1 MAALIEIR
9 DLSIS
14 ANGKQILKNINL
26 DINEG
31 DSIGIIGKSG
41 AGKSTLLHL
50 LRGFEEF
57 EDIKGEVIFNVSSC
71 PECGRVNPPSTA
83 GSTCSKCGTKTE
95 LKRANYLNSNGMHR
109 KIMDRTAI
117 MMQRTFGLYS
127 DETVLENI
135 MRSFEYS
142 DIPKE
147 KRPYAAA
154 ELIEKVKLS
163 HRMTYTG
170 KELSGGEKQRVV
182 LARQLAKY
190 PMLLLADEP
199 TGTLDPRTA
208 KLVHESILKAKQEHK
223 MTLMVTSHL
232 PGVLQDLT
240 NKAILLDK
248 GEIIEIGEPNKI
260 IEKFCAMTGA
270 LCEEKVEVGE
280 PIIIIKDMKKKYYSY
295 YKGMIPAVNGVS
307 FEVNEGEIFGIIGIS
322 GAGKTTLSKIIAGI
336 MEGDSGKVDVR
347 IGDIWVDMT
356 EKGTDFRGRAKPH
369 IGYLHQEYSLYPHR
383 NVLSNLTDS
392 IGLKLEPE
400 LARTKAIN
408 ALKAVSFDENT
419 AREILEKTSYE
430 LSVGE
435 RQRVTMAQVLIRE
448 PRIIIFDEPTGTMD
462 PITKNEV
469 ANSILTA
476 RKETGTTFVIV
487 SHDMEFVRNVC
498 DRAAHMKLGK
508 ITAMGNAGS
517 VLEEIKTPYLNTG
530 TNYEE
535 KADREKTP
543 EDRNNDLGK
552 YLKRAQQCAEQ
563 GVLYDVDFYVSKA
576 KETAAKL
583 NKNISSELERLKPA
597 YEKGISEMLK
607 EAERYASEGQI
618 YGMHVN
624 IENAIN
630 YAAKAGID
638 ISGELPKFMPAYE
651 KGLQEALQDAE
662 RHEAKGFLGMSYQ
675 YIHRAGSYAEKL
687 GKNIDEI
694 LSSLPWYERWTHTD
708 IHMKLR

>member
-1 MAALIEIR
+1 MVALIEIR
-9 DLSIS
+9 DLNINV
-14 ANGKQILKNINL
+14 NGKPILKNINL

-57 EDIKGEVIFNVSSC
+57 EDVNGEVIFNISYC
-71 PECGRVNPPSTA
+71 PKCGKVDPPSSA
-83 GSTCSKCGTKTE
+83 GNECLKCCIKTE
-95 LKRANYLNSNGMHR
+95 HQRVNYLNSKGMHK

-117 MMQRTFGLYS
+117 MMQRTFGLYG
-127 DETVLENI
+127 DESVLENI

-147 KRPYAAA
+147 KRPYIAA

-208 KLVHESILKAKQEHK
+208 KLVHESILNAKQEHK
-223 MTLMVTSHL
+223 MTLLVTSHL

-248 GEIIEIGEPNKI
+248 GEIIEIGKPDEI
-260 IEKFCAMTGA
+260 IEKFCALTGVV
-270 LCEEKVEVGE
+270 CEGEVEVGE
-280 PIIIIKDMKKKYYSY
+280 PIIILKDVKKKYYSY

-336 MEGDSGKVDVR
+336 MERDSGKVDVR
-347 IGDIWVDMT
+347 IGDMWIDMT

-383 NVLSNLTDS
+383 NVLSNLTES

-400 LARTKAIN
+400 LARTKAIA
-408 ALKAVSFDENT
+408 ALKAVGFDKSVAN
-419 AREILEKTSYE
+419 EILEKTSYE

-487 SHDMEFVRNVC
+487 SHDIEFVRNVC
-498 DRAAHMKLGK
+498 DRTAHMKLGK
-508 ITAMGNAGS
+508 ITAMGDVGP
-517 VLEEIKTPYLNTG
+517 VLEEIKS
-530 TNYEE
+530 EE
-535 KADREKTP
+535 KPDREKTP
-543 EDRNNDLGK
+543 EDRNNDLER
-552 YLKRAQQCAEQ
+552 YLKRAQQCAEY
-563 GVLYDVDFYVSKA
+563 GYLCDIDFYALKA
-576 KETAAKL
+576 KETAVKL
-583 NKNISSELERLKPA
+583 NKDISGELEKLKPV
-597 YEKGISEMLK
+597 YEKGISEMLN

-618 YGMHVN
+618 YGMDVY

-630 YAAKAGID
+630 YAVKAGID
-638 ISGELPKFMPAYE
+638 ISGELLKFMPAYK
-651 KGLQEALQDAE
+651 KGLEEALLEAE
-662 RHEAKGFLGMSYQ
+662 KHEAKGFLGMSYQ
-675 YIHRAGSYAEKL
+675 YIHRAGNYAAKL
-687 GKNIDEI
+687 GKNIDEV
-694 LSSLPWYERWTHTD
+694 LSSLPWYERWTLTD

>member
-57 EDIKGEVIFNVSSC
+57 EDITGEVIFNISSC
-71 PECGRVNPPSTA
+71 PKCGKVNPPSNA
-83 GSTCSKCGTKTE
+83 GKACSKCDIITE
-95 LKRANYLNSNGMHR
+95 LKRVNYFNSKDMHR
-109 KIMDRTAI
+109 KIMERTAI
-117 MMQRTFGLYS
+117 MMQRTFGLYG

-135 MRSFEYS
+135 IRSFEYS

-147 KRPYAAA
+147 KRPYVAA

-208 KLVHESILKAKQEHK
+208 KLVHDSILKAKQEHN
-223 MTLMVTSHL
+223 MTMLVTSHL
-232 PGVLQDLT
+232 PGVLHDLT

-248 GEIIEIGEPNKI
+248 GEIIEIGKPDEI
-260 IEKFCAMTGA
+260 IEKFSAMTGVVNEDKA
-270 LCEEKVEVGE
+270 VVGE
-280 PIIIIKDMKKKYYSY
+280 PIIILKDVKKKYYSY
-295 YKGMIPAVNGVS
+295 SKGMIPAVNGVS
-307 FEVNEGEIFGIIGIS
+307 FEVNEGEIFGILGIS

-336 MEGDSGKVDVR
+336 MERDSGKVDVR
-347 IGDIWVDMT
+347 IGDTWVDMG

-369 IGYLHQEYSLYPHR
+369 IGYLHQEYSLYPHK

-400 LARTKAIN
+400 LAKTKTIA
-408 ALKAVSFDENT
+408 ALKAVGFDENT
-419 AREILEKTSYE
+419 AREILEKTTYE

-498 DRAAHMKLGK
+498 DRTAHMKLGK
-508 ITAMGNAGS
+508 ITAMGDAGS
-517 VLEEIKTPYLNTG
+517 VLEEIKI
-530 TNYEE
+530 EE

-543 EDRNNDLGK
+543 QDRNNDLERF
-552 YLKRAQQCAEQ
+552 LKRAQQCVDMN
-563 GVLYDVDFYVSKA
+563 VLSDVDFYVSKA
-576 KETAAKL
+576 KETALKL
-583 NKNISSELERLKPA
+583 NKDISGELERLKPA

-618 YGMHVN
+618 YGMHVY

-638 ISGELPKFMPAYE
+638 ISDELPKFMPAYE
-651 KGLQEALQDAE
+651 TGLKEALQEAQK
-662 RHEAKGFLGMSYQ
+662 HEAEGFLGMSYQ
-675 YIHRAGSYAEKL
+675 YIHRAGNYAAKL
-687 GKNIDEI
+687 GKNIEDI
-694 LSSLPWYERWTHTD
+694 LKSLPWYEKWTLTD

>member
-1 MAALIEIR
+1 MLKTKGGVKTAALIEIR
-9 DLSIS
+9 NLNIN

-26 DINEG
+26 EINEG

-57 EDIKGEVIFNVSSC
+57 EDISGEVVFNISY
-71 PECGRVNPPSTA
+71 
-83 GSTCSKCGTKTE
+83 CSKCGKVGLPSNAGKACPKCSIKTG
-95 LKRANYLNSNGMHR
+95 LQRVNYLNSKGMHR
-109 KIMDRTAI
+109 KIMERTAI
-117 MMQRTFGLYS
+117 MMQRTFGLYG
-127 DETVLENI
+127 DDTVLENI

-147 KRPYAAA
+147 KRPYIAA

-223 MTLMVTSHL
+223 MTLLVTSHL
-232 PGVLQDLT
+232 PSVLQDLT
-240 NKAILLDK
+240 NKAILLDRGK
-248 GEIIEIGEPNKI
+248 IIEIGEPSKI
-260 IEKFCAMTGA
+260 IEKFCAMTGVV
-270 LCEEKVEVGE
+270 CEGKVEVGE
-280 PIIIIKDMKKKYYSY
+280 PIIVLKDVKKKYYSY

-336 MEGDSGKVDVR
+336 MERDGGKVDVR
-347 IGDIWVDMT
+347 IGDVWVDMT

-400 LARTKAIN
+400 FARTKAIN
-408 ALKAVSFDENT
+408 ALKAVGFDEIV
-419 AREILEKTSYE
+419 ADEILTKTSYE

-487 SHDMEFVRNVC
+487 SHDMDFVSKVC
-498 DRAAHMKLGK
+498 DRAAHMKIGK
-508 ITAMGNAGS
+508 ITAEGDVGS
-517 VLEEIKTPYLNTG
+517 VLEEIKI
-530 TNYEE
+530 EE
-535 KADREKTP
+535 KADREKTS
-543 EDRNNDLGK
+543 EDRNKDLER
-552 YLKRAQQCAEQ
+552 YLKRANECVEH
-563 GVLYDVDFYVSKA
+563 GVLCDVDFYASKV

-583 NKNISSELERLKPA
+583 DKDISNELEKLKPA
-597 YEKGISEMLK
+597 YEKEISEMLN
-607 EAERYASEGQI
+607 EAERYASEGEI
-618 YGMHVN
+618 YGMHVY
-624 IENAIN
+624 IENAMN

-638 ISGELPKFMPAYE
+638 ISGELEKFMPAYE
-651 KGLQEALQDAE
+651 KGLEEALKEAE
-662 RHEAKGFLGMSYQ
+662 KHEAKGFLGMSYQ
-675 YIHRAGSYAEKL
+675 YIHRAGNYAEKL
-687 GKNIDEI
+687 GKNINEI

>member
-1 MAALIEIR
+1 MTALIEIR

-31 DSIGIIGKSG
+31 DSIGIIGRSG

-71 PECGRVNPPSTA
+71 PGCGRVNPPGSA
-83 GSTCSKCGTKTE
+83 GSICPKCNIKTE
-95 LKRANYLNSNGMHR
+95 LQRINYLSLNGMHR

-117 MMQRTFGLYS
+117 MMQRTFGLYG

-135 MRSFEYS
+135 IRSFEYS

-147 KRPYAAA
+147 KRPYIAA

-163 HRMTYTG
+163 HRMMYTG

-208 KLVHESILKAKQEHK
+208 KLVHENILQAKKEHN
-223 MTLMVTSHL
+223 MTMLVTSHL
-232 PGVLQDLT
+232 PGVLHDLT
-240 NKAILLDK
+240 NRAILLDK
-248 GEIIEIGEPNKI
+248 GEIIETGKPDEI

-270 LCEEKVEVGE
+270 VCEGNVEVGE
-280 PIIIIKDMKKKYYSY
+280 PIIILRDVKKKYYSY
-295 YKGMIPAVNGVS
+295 SKGLIPAVNGVS

-322 GAGKTTLSKIIAGI
+322 GAGKTSLSKIIAGI
-336 MEGDSGKVDVR
+336 MEKDSGKVDVR
-347 IGDIWVDMT
+347 IGDMWVDMT

-400 LARTKAIN
+400 FARTKVIA
-408 ALKAVSFDENT
+408 ALKAVGFDENA

-435 RQRVTMAQVLIRE
+435 RQRVTMAQVLIKE

-462 PITKNEV
+462 LITKNEV

-487 SHDMEFVRNVC
+487 SHDMDFVSKVS
-498 DRAAHMKLGK
+498 DRAMHMKLGK
-508 ITAMGNAGS
+508 ITAMGDAGS
-517 VLEEIKTPYLNTG
+517 VLEEIKN
-530 TNYEE
+530 EE
-535 KADREKTP
+535 KPDREKTP
-543 EDRNNDLGK
+543 EDRNNDLAR
-552 YLKRAQQCAEQ
+552 YLERAQQCAKD
-563 GVLYDVDFYVSKA
+563 GNLYDVDFYISKA

-583 NKNISSELERLKPA
+583 NKDISGELERRKSA

-607 EAERYASEGQI
+607 EADRYASEGQI
-618 YGMHVN
+618 YGMHVY

-630 YAAKAGID
+630 YADKAGID
-638 ISGELPKFMPAYE
+638 ISSELLKFMPVYE
-651 KGLQEALQDAE
+651 KGLEEAL
-662 RHEAKGFLGMSYQ
+662 HEAEKHEARGFLGMSYQ
-675 YIHRAGSYAEKL
+675 YIHRAGNYSAML
-687 GKNIDEI
+687 GKNIEEI
-694 LSSLPWYERWTHTD
+694 LRSLPWYERWTLTD

>member
-57 EDIKGEVIFNVSSC
+57 EDITGEVIFNISSC
-71 PECGRVNPPSTA
+71 PKCGRVNPPGNA
-83 GSTCSKCGTKTE
+83 GKACLKCDIKTE
-95 LKRANYLNSNGMHR
+95 LKRVNYLNSKDMHR

-117 MMQRTFGLYS
+117 MMQRTFGLYG

-135 MRSFEYS
+135 IRSFEYS

-147 KRPYAAA
+147 KRPYVAA

-208 KLVHESILKAKQEHK
+208 KLVHDSILKAKQEHNIT
-223 MTLMVTSHL
+223 MLVTSHL
-232 PGVLQDLT
+232 PGVLHDLT

-248 GEIIEIGEPNKI
+248 GELIEIGKPDEI
-260 IEKFCAMTGA
+260 IEKFLAMTGVVNEDKA
-270 LCEEKVEVGE
+270 VIGE
-280 PIIIIKDMKKKYYSY
+280 PIIIIKDLKKKYYSY
-295 YKGMIPAVNGVS
+295 SKGMIPAVNGVS
-307 FEVNEGEIFGIIGIS
+307 FEVNEGEIFGILGIS

-336 MEGDSGKVDVR
+336 MERDSGKVDVR
-347 IGDIWVDMT
+347 IGETWVDMA

-392 IGLKLEPE
+392 IGLKLELE
-400 LARTKAIN
+400 LAKTKTIA
-408 ALKAVSFDENT
+408 ALKAVGFDENT
-419 AREILEKTSYE
+419 AHEILEKTSYE

-498 DRAAHMKLGK
+498 DRTAHMKLGK
-508 ITAMGNAGS
+508 ITAMGDAGS
-517 VLEEIKTPYLNTG
+517 VLEEIKI
-530 TNYEE
+530 EE

-543 EDRNNDLGK
+543 EDRNNDLERF
-552 YLKRAQQCAEQ
+552 LKRAQQCVEMN
-563 GVLYDVDFYVSKA
+563 VLSDVDFYVSKA
-576 KETAAKL
+576 KETAVKL
-583 NKNISSELERLKPA
+583 NKDISGELERLKPA
-597 YEKGISEMLK
+597 YGKGISEMLK

-618 YGMHVN
+618 YGMHVY

-630 YAAKAGID
+630 YAAKACID
-638 ISGELPKFMPAYE
+638 ISGELSKFVPAYE
-651 KGLQEALQDAE
+651 EGLKEALQEAQK
-662 RHEAKGFLGMSYQ
+662 HEAEGFLGMSYQ
-675 YIHRAGSYAEKL
+675 YIHRAGNYAAML
-687 GKNIDEI
+687 GKNIEDI
-694 LSSLPWYERWTHTD
+694 LKSLPWYEKWTLTD

>member
-57 EDIKGEVIFNVSSC
+57 EDISGEVIFNISSC
-71 PECGRVNPPSTA
+71 PKCGKVNPPSNA
-83 GSTCSKCGTKTE
+83 GKACSKCDIKTE
-95 LKRANYLNSNGMHR
+95 LKRVNYFNLNGTHR

-117 MMQRTFGLYS
+117 MMQRTFGLYG

-135 MRSFEYS
+135 IRSFEYS

-147 KRPYAAA
+147 KRPYIAA

-208 KLVHESILKAKQEHK
+208 KLVHDNILKAKQEHN
-223 MTLMVTSHL
+223 MTMLVTSHL
-232 PGVLQDLT
+232 PGVLHDLT
-240 NKAILLDK
+240 NKVILLDR
-248 GEIIEIGEPNKI
+248 GEIIEIGKPDEI
-260 IEKFCAMTGA
+260 IEKFSAMTGVVN
-270 LCEEKVEVGE
+270 EDKVIVGE
-280 PIIIIKDMKKKYYSY
+280 PIIILKDVKKKYYSY
-295 YKGMIPAVNGVS
+295 SKGMIPAVNGVS
-307 FEVNEGEIFGIIGIS
+307 FEVNEGEIFGMLGTS

-336 MEGDSGKVDVR
+336 MERDSGKVDVR
-347 IGDIWVDMT
+347 IGNIWVDMA

-383 NVLSNLTDS
+383 NVLSNLTES
-392 IGLKLEPE
+392 IGLKFEPE
-400 LARTKAIN
+400 LARTKTIA
-408 ALKAVSFDENT
+408 ALKAVGFDENT
-419 AREILEKTSYE
+419 ACEILEKTSYE

-469 ANSILTA
+469 ANSILIA

-487 SHDMEFVRNVC
+487 SHDMELVRNVC
-498 DRAAHMKLGK
+498 DRTAHMKLGK
-508 ITAMGNAGS
+508 ITAMGDAGS
-517 VLEEIKTPYLNTG
+517 VLEEIKI
-530 TNYEE
+530 EE

-543 EDRNNDLGK
+543 QDGNNDLEK
-552 YLKRAQQCAEQ
+552 YLKRARQCADQ
-563 GVLYDVDFYVSKA
+563 NVLSDVDFYVSKA
-576 KETAAKL
+576 KDTAVKL
-583 NKNISSELERLKPA
+583 NKDISGELERLKPE

-618 YGMHVN
+618 YGMHVY

-651 KGLQEALQDAE
+651 EGLKEALQEAE
-662 RHEAKGFLGMSYQ
+662 KHEAEGFLGMSYQ
-675 YIHRAGSYAEKL
+675 YIHRAGNYAAKL
-687 GKNIDEI
+687 GKNIEEI
-694 LSSLPWYERWTHTD
+694 LKSLPWYEKWMLTD

>member
-1 MAALIEIR
+1 MVALIEIR
-9 DLSIS
+9 DLNINV
-14 ANGKQILKNINL
+14 NGKQILKNINL

-57 EDIKGEVIFNVSSC
+57 EDITGEVIFNISTCPKCGKVNTPSS
-71 PECGRVNPPSTA
+71 A
-83 GSTCSKCGTKTE
+83 GSECPKCGIKTE
-95 LKRANYLNSNGMHR
+95 LQRVNYLNSKSMHR
-109 KIMDRTAI
+109 KIMERTAI
-117 MMQRTFGLYS
+117 MMQRTFGLYG
-127 DETVLENI
+127 DESVLENI

-147 KRPYAAA
+147 KRPYIAA

-223 MTLMVTSHL
+223 MTMLVTSHL
-232 PGVLQDLT
+232 PGVLHDLT
-240 NKAILLDK
+240 NRAILLDK
-248 GEIIEIGEPNKI
+248 GEIIEVGKPGEI
-260 IEKFCAMTGA
+260 IEKFCTMTGVV
-270 LCEEKVEVGE
+270 CEGKVEVGE
-280 PIIIIKDMKKKYYSY
+280 PIIILKDVKKKYYSY
-295 YKGMIPAVNGVS
+295 YKGMIPAVNGVG
-307 FEVNEGEIFGIIGIS
+307 FVVNEGEIFGIIGIS

-336 MEGDSGKVDVR
+336 MEKDSGKVNVR
-347 IGDIWVDMT
+347 IGDMWVDMT

-400 LARTKAIN
+400 LARTKAIA
-408 ALKAVSFDENT
+408 ALKAVGFDENT

-487 SHDMEFVRNVC
+487 SHDLEFVRNVC
-498 DRAAHMKLGK
+498 DRTAHMKLGK

-517 VLEEIKTPYLNTG
+517 VLEEIKI
-530 TNYEE
+530 EE
-535 KADREKTP
+535 KSDREKTP
-543 EDRNNDLGK
+543 EDRNSDLER

-563 GVLYDVDFYVSKA
+563 GGLCDVDFYASKA
-576 KETAAKL
+576 RETAAKL
-583 NKNISSELERLKPA
+583 NKDIGSELGRLKPA
-597 YEKGISEMLK
+597 YGKGISEMLK

-618 YGMHVN
+618 YGMHVY

-651 KGLQEALQDAE
+651 KGLQEALQEAE
-662 RHEAKGFLGMSYQ
+662 KHEAKGFLGMSYQ
-675 YIHRAGSYAEKL
+675 YIHRAGNYAEKL

-694 LSSLPWYERWTHTD
+694 LSSLPWYERWTLTD

>member
-57 EDIKGEVIFNVSSC
+57 EDISGEVIFNVSSC
-71 PECGRVNPPSTA
+71 PKCGKVNPPGNA
-83 GSTCSKCGTKTE
+83 GKACSKCDIKTE
-95 LKRANYLNSNGMHR
+95 LKRVNYLNSKGMHR

-117 MMQRTFGLYS
+117 MMQRTFGLYG

-135 MRSFEYS
+135 IRSFEYS

-147 KRPYAAA
+147 KRPYIAA

-208 KLVHESILKAKQEHK
+208 KLVHESILKAKQEHN
-223 MTLMVTSHL
+223 MTLLVTSHL
-232 PGVLQDLT
+232 PGVLHDLT

-248 GEIIEIGEPNKI
+248 GEIIEIGKPDEI
-260 IEKFCAMTGA
+260 IEKFSAMTGVVNEGKA
-270 LCEEKVEVGE
+270 VVGE
-280 PIIIIKDMKKKYYSY
+280 PIIILKDVKKKYYSY
-295 YKGMIPAVNGVS
+295 YKGMIPAVNEVS
-307 FEVNEGEIFGIIGIS
+307 FEVNEGEIFGILGIS

-336 MEGDSGKVDVR
+336 MEKDSGKVDVR

-400 LARTKAIN
+400 LARRKAIN
-408 ALKAVSFDENT
+408 ALKAVSFDESVAN
-419 AREILEKTSYE
+419 EILEKTSYE

-498 DRAAHMKLGK
+498 DRTAHMKLGK
-508 ITAMGNAGS
+508 ITAMGDAGS
-517 VLEEIKTPYLNTG
+517 VLEEIKI
-530 TNYEE
+530 EE

-543 EDRNNDLGK
+543 QDRNNDMERF
-552 YLKRAQQCAEQ
+552 LKRAQQCADLN
-563 GVLYDVDFYVSKA
+563 VLSDVDFYISKA
-576 KETAAKL
+576 KETAVKL
-583 NKNISSELERLKPA
+583 NKDISGELERLKPA
-597 YEKGISEMLK
+597 YGKGISEMLK

-618 YGMHVN
+618 YGMHVY

-630 YAAKAGID
+630 YAAKASID

-651 KGLQEALQDAE
+651 EGLKEALQEAE
-662 RHEAKGFLGMSYQ
+662 KHEAEGFLGMSYQ
-675 YIHRAGSYAEKL
+675 YIHRAGNYAAKL
-687 GKNIDEI
+687 GKNIEDI
-694 LSSLPWYERWTHTD
+694 LTSLPWYEKWTLTD

>member
-9 DLSIS
+9 NLSIT
-14 ANGKQILKNINL
+14 ADGKQILKNINL

-57 EDIKGEVIFNVSSC
+57 EDIKGEVVFNVSSC
-71 PECGRVNPPSTA
+71 PGCGRVTPPSNA
-83 GSTCSKCGTKTE
+83 GNNCPKCGIKTE
-95 LKRANYLNSNGMHR
+95 LLRADYLNSNGMHR

-135 MRSFEYS
+135 LHSFEYS

-147 KRPYAAA
+147 KRPYIAA

-163 HRMTYTG
+163 HRMMYTG

-208 KLVHESILKAKQEHK
+208 KLVHESILKAKQEHN
-223 MTLMVTSHL
+223 MTMLVTSHL
-232 PGVLQDLT
+232 PNVLHDLT
-240 NKAILLDK
+240 NKAILLDR
-248 GEIIEIGEPNKI
+248 GEIVEIGKPDEI
-260 IEKFCAMTGA
+260 IEKFCAMTGVV
-270 LCEEKVEVGE
+270 CQGKIEGGK
-280 PIIIIKDMKKKYYSY
+280 PIIILKDVKKKYYSY
-295 YKGMIPAVNGVS
+295 YKGTIPAVNGVN
-307 FEVNEGEIFGIIGIS
+307 FEVNEGEIFGVIGIS

-336 MEGDSGKVDVR
+336 MERDRGKVDVR
-347 IGDIWVDMT
+347 IGDTWVDMT
-356 EKGTDFRGRAKPH
+356 EKGTEFRGRAKPH

-383 NVLSNLTDS
+383 NMLYNLTES

-400 LARTKAIN
+400 LARTKSIN
-408 ALKAVSFDENT
+408 ALKAVGFDENT
-419 AREILEKTSYE
+419 AHEILEKTQYE

-508 ITAMGNAGS
+508 ITAIGDTGS
-517 VLEEIKTPYLNTG
+517 VLEEIA
-530 TNYEE
+530 YEE
-535 KADREKTP
+535 KPDREKTA
-543 EDRNNDLGK
+543 EDRDNDLRK
-552 YLKRAQQCAEQ
+552 YLKRAHESAENGDLCAAE
-563 GVLYDVDFYVSKA
+563 FYTSKA

-583 NKNISSELERLKPA
+583 NKDISSELENLKPA

-607 EAERYASEGQI
+607 EVERYASEDQT
-618 YGMHVN
+618 YEMDVY
-624 IENAIN
+624 IEDALK
-630 YAAKAGID
+630 YAASAGID
-638 ISGELPKFMPAYE
+638 ISGELPKFMSAYE
-651 KGLQEALQDAE
+651 KGLAEALQEAE
-662 RHEAKGFLGMSYQ
+662 KHEAKGFLGMSYQ
-675 YIHRAGSYAEKL
+675 YIHRAGNYAAKL
-687 GKNIDEI
+687 GKNIEEI
-694 LSSLPWYERWTHTD
+694 LSSLPWYERWTLTD

>member
-1 MAALIEIR
+1 MVALIEIR
-9 DLSIS
+9 NLSIS
-14 ANGKQILKNINL
+14 VNGKHILRNINL

-57 EDIKGEVIFNVSSC
+57 EDVEGEVIFNISSC
-71 PECGRVNPPSTA
+71 PKCGKINPPSKA
-83 GSTCSKCGTKTE
+83 GEACSKCGIKTE
-95 LKRANYLNSNGMHR
+95 LQRVNYLNSKGIHR

-117 MMQRTFGLYS
+117 MMQRTFGLYG

-135 MRSFEYS
+135 MHSFEYS

-147 KRPYAAA
+147 KRPYIAA
-154 ELIEKVKLS
+154 ELIENVKLS

-223 MTLMVTSHL
+223 MTLLVTSHL
-232 PGVLQDLT
+232 PGVLHDLT
-240 NKAILLDK
+240 NRAILLDK
-248 GEIIEIGEPNKI
+248 GEIIEIGKPDEI
-260 IEKFCAMTGA
+260 IEKFCAMTGTICA
-270 LCEEKVEVGE
+270 GKVEAGK
-280 PIIIIKDMKKKYYSY
+280 PIIILKDVKKKYYSY

-307 FEVNEGEIFGIIGIS
+307 FGVNEGEIFGIIGIS
-322 GAGKTTLSKIIAGI
+322 GAGKTSLSKIIAGI
-336 MEGDSGKVDVR
+336 MERDSGKVDVR

-392 IGLKLEPE
+392 IGLKFEPE
-400 LARTKAIN
+400 LARTKPIT
-408 ALKAVSFDENT
+408 ALKAVGFDENT
-419 AREILEKTSYE
+419 ALEILEKTSYE

-487 SHDMEFVRNVC
+487 SHDLEFVSKVC
-498 DRAAHMKLGK
+498 DRALHMKLGK
-508 ITAMGNAGS
+508 ITAMGDAGS
-517 VLEEIKTPYLNTG
+517 VLEEIKI
-530 TNYEE
+530 EE

-543 EDRNNDLGK
+543 EDRNNDLVR
-552 YLKRAQQCAEQ
+552 YLERAQQCTEHEN
-563 GVLYDVDFYVSKA
+563 LCEIDFYASKA
-576 KETAAKL
+576 KETGAKL
-583 NKNISSELERLKPA
+583 NKDISGELERLKPV
-597 YEKGISEMLK
+597 YETGITEMLK

-618 YGMHVN
+618 YGMDVY

-651 KGLQEALQDAE
+651 KGLEEALQEAE

-675 YIHRAGSYAEKL
+675 YIHRAGNYAAKL

-694 LSSLPWYERWTHTD
+694 LKSLPWYERWTLTD

>member
-9 DLSIS
+9 NLSIT
-14 ANGKQILKNINL
+14 ADGKQILKNINL

-71 PECGRVNPPSTA
+71 PGCGRVNSPSNA
-83 GSTCSKCGTKTE
+83 GSNCPKCGIKTE
-95 LKRANYLNSNGMHR
+95 LLRTNYLNSNGMHR

-135 MRSFEYS
+135 LHSFEYS

-147 KRPYAAA
+147 KRPYIAA

-163 HRMTYTG
+163 HRMMYTG

-199 TGTLDPRTA
+199 TGTLDPKTA
-208 KLVHESILKAKQEHK
+208 KLVHESILKAKQEHN
-223 MTLMVTSHL
+223 MTMLVTSHL
-232 PGVLQDLT
+232 PNVLHDLT
-240 NKAILLDK
+240 NKAILLDR
-248 GEIIEIGEPNKI
+248 GEIIEIGKPDEI
-260 IEKFCAMTGA
+260 IEKFCATTGVI
-270 LCEEKVEVGE
+270 CERKVEVGK
-280 PIIIIKDMKKKYYSY
+280 PIIILKDVKKKYYSY
-295 YKGMIPAVNGVS
+295 SKGTIPAVNGVN
-307 FEVNEGEIFGIIGIS
+307 FEVNEGEIFGVIGIS

-336 MEGDSGKVDVR
+336 MERDNGKVDVR
-347 IGDIWVDMT
+347 IGDTWVDMT
-356 EKGTDFRGRAKPH
+356 EKGTEFRGRAKPY

-383 NVLSNLTDS
+383 NILYNLTES
-392 IGLKLEPE
+392 IGLKLEPK
-400 LARTKAIN
+400 LARTKAIA
-408 ALKAVSFDENT
+408 ALKAVGFDENT
-419 AREILEKTSYE
+419 AHEILEKTQYE

-462 PITKNEV
+462 PITKDEV
-469 ANSILTA
+469 ASSILTA

-498 DRAAHMKLGK
+498 DRAAHMKLGR
-508 ITAMGNAGS
+508 ITAIGDTAS
-517 VLEEIKTPYLNTG
+517 VLEEIT
-530 TNYEE
+530 YEE
-535 KADREKTP
+535 KPDREKTA
-543 EDRNNDLGK
+543 EDRDNDLRK
-552 YLKRAQQCAEQ
+552 YLKRVHESAEKGDLCASE
-563 GVLYDVDFYVSKA
+563 FYTSKA

-583 NKNISSELERLKPA
+583 NKDISSEIETLNLA

-607 EAERYASEGQI
+607 EAERYASEDQT
-618 YGMHVN
+618 YDMDVY
-624 IENAIN
+624 IEDAMK
-630 YAAKAGID
+630 YAANAGID
-638 ISGELPKFMPAYE
+638 ISGELTKFMPAYE
-651 KGLQEALQDAE
+651 KGLAEALKDAE

-675 YIHRAGSYAEKL
+675 HIHRAGNYAAKL
-687 GKNIDEI
+687 GKNIEEI
-694 LSSLPWYERWTHTD
+694 LSSLPWYERWTLTD

>member
-57 EDIKGEVIFNVSSC
+57 EDISGEVIFNISLC
-71 PECGRVNPPSTA
+71 PKCGKVNPPGNA
-83 GSTCSKCGTKTE
+83 GKACSKCGIKTE
-95 LKRANYLNSNGMHR
+95 LKRVNYFNSKDMHR

-117 MMQRTFGLYS
+117 MMQRTFGLYG

-135 MRSFEYS
+135 IHSFECS
-142 DIPKE
+142 DIPNE
-147 KRPYAAA
+147 KRPYVAA
-154 ELIEKVKLS
+154 ELIEKMKLS

-208 KLVHESILKAKQEHK
+208 KLVHDSILKAKQEHN
-223 MTLMVTSHL
+223 MTMLVTSHL
-232 PGVLQDLT
+232 PGVLHDLT
-240 NKAILLDK
+240 NKAILLEN
-248 GEIIEIGEPNKI
+248 GEIIEIGKPDDI
-260 IEKFCAMTGA
+260 IEKFSAMT
-270 LCEEKVEVGE
+270 EVVNEGKAVIGE
-280 PIIIIKDMKKKYYSY
+280 PIIILKDLKKKYYSY
-295 YKGMIPAVNGVS
+295 SKGMIPAVNGVN
-307 FEVNEGEIFGIIGIS
+307 FEVNEGEIFGILGIS

-336 MEGDSGKVDVR
+336 MERDSGKVDVR

-400 LARTKAIN
+400 LARTKTIA
-408 ALKAVSFDENT
+408 ALKAVGFDENT
-419 AREILEKTSYE
+419 AHEILEKTSYE

-498 DRAAHMKLGK
+498 DRTAHMKLGK
-508 ITAMGNAGS
+508 ITAMGDAGS
-517 VLEEIKTPYLNTG
+517 VLEEIKI
-530 TNYEE
+530 EE

-543 EDRNNDLGK
+543 QDRNNDLERF
-552 YLKRAQQCAEQ
+552 LKRAQQCTDLN
-563 GVLYDVDFYVSKA
+563 VLNDVDFYVSKA
-576 KETAAKL
+576 KETAVKL
-583 NKNISSELERLKPA
+583 NKDISGELERLKPA

-607 EAERYASEGQI
+607 EAEKYASEGQI
-618 YGMHVN
+618 YGMHVY

-638 ISGELPKFMPAYE
+638 ISGELAKFMPSYE
-651 KGLQEALQDAE
+651 EGLKEALQEAE
-662 RHEAKGFLGMSYQ
+662 KHEAEGFLGMSYQ
-675 YIHRAGSYAEKL
+675 YIHRAGNYAGKL
-687 GKNIDEI
+687 GRDIEEI
-694 LSSLPWYERWTHTD
+694 LKSLPWYEKWTLTD

>member
-1 MAALIEIR
+1 MTALIEIR

-26 DINEG
+26 DINES

-71 PECGRVNPPSTA
+71 PGCGRVDPPGNA
-83 GSTCSKCGTKTE
+83 GSICTKCGIKTE
-95 LKRANYLNSNGMHR
+95 LQRINYLSLNGMHR

-117 MMQRTFGLYS
+117 MMQRTFGLYG

-135 MRSFEYS
+135 IHSFES
-142 DIPKE
+142 SNVPKE
-147 KRPYAAA
+147 KRPYIAA

-199 TGTLDPRTA
+199 TGTLDPKTA
-208 KLVHESILKAKQEHK
+208 KLVHENILQAKKENN
-223 MTLMVTSHL
+223 MTMLVTSHL
-232 PGVLQDLT
+232 PGVLHDLT
-240 NKAILLDK
+240 NRAILLDK
-248 GEIIEIGEPNKI
+248 GEIIEIGTPDEI

-270 LCEEKVEVGE
+270 VREKKAEVGE
-280 PIIIIKDMKKKYYSY
+280 PIIILRDVKKKYYSY
-295 YKGMIPAVNGVS
+295 SKGMIPAVNGVS

-322 GAGKTTLSKIIAGI
+322 GAGKTSLSKIIAGI
-336 MEGDSGKVDVR
+336 MEKDSGKVDVR
-347 IGDIWVDMT
+347 IGDMWVDMT

-383 NVLSNLTDS
+383 NVLSNLTES
-392 IGLKLEPE
+392 IGLKFEPE
-400 LARTKAIN
+400 LARTKAIA
-408 ALKAVSFDENT
+408 ALKAVGFDENM
-419 AREILEKTSYE
+419 ACEILEKTSYE

-487 SHDMEFVRNVC
+487 SHDMEFVSMVS
-498 DRAAHMKLGK
+498 DRAMHMKLGK
-508 ITAMGNAGS
+508 ITAMGEVGS
-517 VLEEIKTPYLNTG
+517 VLEEIKSDDKPG
-530 TNYEE
+530 W
-535 KADREKTP
+535 EKTP
-543 EDRNNDLGK
+543 EDRNNDLEK
-552 YLKRAQQCAEQ
+552 YLKRAQQCA
-563 GVLYDVDFYVSKA
+563 GNLNDIDFYVSKA
-576 KETAAKL
+576 KEAAAKL
-583 NKNISSELERLKPA
+583 NRDISSEIEMQKSA
-597 YEKGISEMLK
+597 YVKGISEMLNK
-607 EAERYASEGQI
+607 AEIYASDGQI
-618 YGMHVN
+618 YGMHVY

-630 YAAKAGID
+630 YAATTGID
-638 ISGELPKFMPAYE
+638 ISGELSKFMPAYE
-651 KGLQEALQDAE
+651 KGLEGALQEAE
-662 RHEAKGFLGMSYQ
+662 KHESKGFLGMSYQ
-675 YIHRAGSYAEKL
+675 YIHRAGNYAAML

-694 LSSLPWYERWTHTD
+694 LRSLPWYEKWTLTD

>member
-57 EDIKGEVIFNVSSC
+57 EDITGEVIFNISSC
-71 PECGRVNPPSTA
+71 PKCGRVNPPSNA
-83 GSTCSKCGTKTE
+83 GKACSKCDTKTE
-95 LKRANYLNSNGMHR
+95 LKRVDYFNSKDMHR

-117 MMQRTFGLYS
+117 MMQRTFGLYG

-135 MRSFEYS
+135 IRSFEYS

-147 KRPYAAA
+147 KRPYVAA

-190 PMLLLADEP
+190 PMLLFADEP

-208 KLVHESILKAKQEHK
+208 KLVHDSILKAKQEHN
-223 MTLMVTSHL
+223 MTMLVTSHL
-232 PGVLQDLT
+232 PGVLHDLT

-248 GEIIEIGEPNKI
+248 GEIIEIGKPDEI
-260 IEKFCAMTGA
+260 IEKFLAMTGVVN
-270 LCEEKVEVGE
+270 EDKTVVGE
-280 PIIIIKDMKKKYYSY
+280 PIIILKDVKKKYYSY
-295 YKGMIPAVNGVS
+295 SKGMIPAVNGVS
-307 FEVNEGEIFGIIGIS
+307 FEINEGEIFGILGIS

-336 MEGDSGKVDVR
+336 MERDSGKVDVR
-347 IGDIWVDMT
+347 IGDTWVDMA

-369 IGYLHQEYSLYPHR
+369 IGYLHQEYSLYPHK

-400 LARTKAIN
+400 LAKTKTIA
-408 ALKAVSFDENT
+408 ALKAVGFDENT
-419 AREILEKTSYE
+419 AHEILEKTTYE

-498 DRAAHMKLGK
+498 DRTAHMKLGK
-508 ITAMGNAGS
+508 ITAMGDAGS
-517 VLEEIKTPYLNTG
+517 VLKEIKI
-530 TNYEE
+530 EE

-543 EDRNNDLGK
+543 QDRNNDLERF
-552 YLKRAQQCAEQ
+552 LKRAQQCAD
-563 GVLYDVDFYVSKA
+563 LNDLSDVDFYVSKA
-576 KETAAKL
+576 KETAVKL
-583 NKNISSELERLKPA
+583 NKEISGELERLKPA
-597 YEKGISEMLK
+597 YGKGISEMLE

-618 YGMHVN
+618 YGMHVY

-651 KGLQEALQDAE
+651 EGLKEALQEAQK
-662 RHEAKGFLGMSYQ
+662 HEAEGFLGMSYQ
-675 YIHRAGSYAEKL
+675 YIHRAGNYAAKL
-687 GKNIDEI
+687 GKNIEDI
-694 LSSLPWYERWTHTD
+694 LKSLPWYEKWTLTD

>member
-1 MAALIEIR
+1 MVALIEIR
-9 DLSIS
+9 DLNINV
-14 ANGKQILKNINL
+14 NGKQILKNINL
-26 DINEG
+26 DINEC

-57 EDIKGEVIFNVSSC
+57 EDITGELIFNISYC
-71 PECGRVNPPSTA
+71 P
-83 GSTCSKCGTKTE
+83 KCGKVNTPSSAGKACPKCSIKTE
-95 LKRANYLNSNGMHR
+95 LQRVNYLNSKGMHR

-127 DETVLENI
+127 DETVLENV

-147 KRPYAAA
+147 RRPYVAA

-163 HRMTYTG
+163 HRMMYTG

-199 TGTLDPRTA
+199 TGTLDPKTA
-208 KLVHESILKAKQEHK
+208 KLVHESILQAKQEHN
-223 MTLMVTSHL
+223 MTLLVTSHL
-232 PGVLQDLT
+232 PGVLHDLT

-248 GEIIEIGEPNKI
+248 GEIIRIGKTDEI
-260 IEKFCAMTGA
+260 IEKFSAMTGVVNEGKA
-270 LCEEKVEVGE
+270 VVGE
-280 PIIIIKDMKKKYYSY
+280 PIIILKDVKKKYYSY

-307 FEVNEGEIFGIIGIS
+307 FKVNEGEIFGIIGIS
-322 GAGKTTLSKIIAGI
+322 GAGKTSLSKIIAGI
-336 MEGDSGKVDVR
+336 LERDSGKVDVR
-347 IGDIWVDMT
+347 IGDMWVDMI
-356 EKGTDFRGRAKPH
+356 EKGTDFRGRAKPY

-383 NVLSNLTDS
+383 NVFNNLTES

-419 AREILEKTSYE
+419 ALEVLDKTSYE

-487 SHDMEFVRNVC
+487 SHDMEFVGNVC
-498 DRAAHMKLGK
+498 DRAAYMKLGK
-508 ITAMGNAGS
+508 ITAIGDVGS
-517 VLEEIKTPYLNTG
+517 VLEDIA
-530 TNYEE
+530 YEE
-535 KADREKTP
+535 KPDREKTP
-543 EDRNNDLGK
+543 EDRNNDMKK
-552 YLKRAQQCAEQ
+552 YLKRAFENTEQ
-563 GVLYDVDFYVSKA
+563 GDLCAAEFYTSKA
-576 KETAAKL
+576 KEIAAKL
-583 NKNISSELERLKPA
+583 NKDISEEFKKLKPA

-618 YGMHVN
+618 YGMDVY
-624 IENAIN
+624 IENALKC
-630 YAAKAGID
+630 AAGAGID
-638 ISGELPKFMPAYE
+638 ISGVLPKFNPAYA
-651 KGLQEALQDAE
+651 KGLEEALQEAE

-675 YIHRAGSYAEKL
+675 YIHRAGNYASKL
-687 GKNIDEI
+687 GKNIEDI
-694 LSSLPWYERWTHTD
+694 LKSLPWYEKWTLTD

>member
-57 EDIKGEVIFNVSSC
+57 ENITGEVIFNISSC
-71 PECGRVNPPSTA
+71 PKCGKVNPPSNA
-83 GSTCSKCGTKTE
+83 GKACSKCDIKTE
-95 LKRANYLNSNGMHR
+95 LKRVNYFNSKGMHR

-117 MMQRTFGLYS
+117 MMQRTFGLYG

-135 MRSFEYS
+135 IRSFEYS

-147 KRPYAAA
+147 KRPYIAA

-208 KLVHESILKAKQEHK
+208 KLVHDSILKAKQEHN
-223 MTLMVTSHL
+223 MTLLVTSHL
-232 PGVLQDLT
+232 PGVLHDLT

-248 GEIIEIGEPNKI
+248 GEIIEIGKPDEI
-260 IEKFCAMTGA
+260 IEKFSAMTGVVNEGKA
-270 LCEEKVEVGE
+270 VVGE
-280 PIIIIKDMKKKYYSY
+280 PIIILKDVKKKYYSY

-307 FEVNEGEIFGIIGIS
+307 FEVNEGEIFGILGIS

-336 MEGDSGKVDVR
+336 MERDSGKVDVR
-347 IGDIWVDMT
+347 IGDMWVDMT

-400 LARTKAIN
+400 LARTKTIA
-408 ALKAVSFDENT
+408 ALKAVGFDENT
-419 AREILEKTSYE
+419 AHEILEKTSYE

-448 PRIIIFDEPTGTMD
+448 PGIIIFDEPTGTMD

-476 RKETGTTFVIV
+476 RKETWTTFVII
-487 SHDMEFVRNVC
+487 SHDLEFVRNVC

-508 ITAMGNAGS
+508 ITATGDAGS
-517 VLEEIKTPYLNTG
+517 VLEEIII
-530 TNYEE
+530 EE

-543 EDRNNDLGK
+543 EDRNNDIVR

-563 GVLYDVDFYVSKA
+563 GGLCDVDFYVSKA
-576 KETAAKL
+576 KETAVKL
-583 NKNISSELERLKPA
+583 NKDIGSELGRLKPA
-597 YEKGISEMLK
+597 YETGITEMLK

-618 YGMHVN
+618 CGMDVY

-630 YAAKAGID
+630 YATKAGID
-638 ISGELPKFMPAYE
+638 ISEELPRFMPAYE
-651 KGLQEALQDAE
+651 KGLEEALKEAE
-662 RHEAKGFLGMSYQ
+662 KHEAKGFLGMSYQ
-675 YIHRAGSYAEKL
+675 YIHRAGNYAAKL

-694 LSSLPWYERWTHTD
+694 LKLLPWYERWTLTD

>member
-1 MAALIEIR
+1 MTALIEIR

-57 EDIKGEVIFNVSSC
+57 EDITGEIIFNISC
-71 PECGRVNPPSTA
+71 CPKCGKVNPPSSA
-83 GSTCSKCGTKTE
+83 GSVCSKCSIKTD
-95 LKRANYLNSNGMHR
+95 LQRVDYFNLNGMHR

-117 MMQRTFGLYS
+117 MMQRTFALYG
-127 DETVLENI
+127 DETVIENI
-135 MRSFEYS
+135 MHSFEYS

-147 KRPYAAA
+147 KRPYVAT

-223 MTLMVTSHL
+223 MTLLVTSHL
-232 PGVLQDLT
+232 PSVLQDLT
-240 NKAILLDK
+240 NRAILLDK
-248 GEIIEIGEPNKI
+248 GEIIEIGKPDEI

-270 LCEEKVEVGE
+270 ICEGKVEAGE
-280 PIIIIKDMKKKYYSY
+280 PIVILKDVKKKYYSY

-307 FEVNEGEIFGIIGIS
+307 LQVNEGEIFGIIGIS

-336 MEGDSGKVDVR
+336 MEKDGGKVDVR
-347 IGDIWVDMT
+347 IGDMWVDMT

-408 ALKAVSFDENT
+408 ALKAVGFDENT
-419 AREILEKTSYE
+419 ASEILEKTQYE

-435 RQRVTMAQVLIRE
+435 RQRATMAQVLIKE

-462 PITKNEV
+462 PITKSEV

-476 RKETGTTFVIV
+476 RKETETTFVIV
-487 SHDMEFVRNVC
+487 SHDMELVGKVC
-498 DRAAHMKLGK
+498 DRAVHMKLGK
-508 ITAMGNAGS
+508 ITATGDAGS
-517 VLEEIKTPYLNTG
+517 VLEEIKT
-530 TNYEE
+530 EE
-535 KADREKTP
+535 KPEREKTP
-543 EDRNNDLGK
+543 EDRNNDLVK
-552 YLKRAQQCAEQ
+552 YLKRARQCAEH
-563 GVLYDVDFYVSKA
+563 GYLCEIDFYVSKGV
-576 KETAAKL
+576 ETAAKL
-583 NKNISSELERLKPA
+583 NKDISGELEGLKQA
-597 YEKGISEMLK
+597 YEEGISEILK

-618 YGMHVN
+618 YGMHVY

-638 ISGELPKFMPAYE
+638 ISGELPKFNPAYE
-651 KGLQEALQDAE
+651 KGLEEALHEAE

-675 YIHRAGSYAEKL
+675 YIHRAGNYAEKL

-694 LSSLPWYERWTHTD
+694 LRSLPWYERWTLTD

>member
-9 DLSIS
+9 DLNINV
-14 ANGKQILKNINL
+14 NGKQILKNINL

-57 EDIKGEVIFNVSSC
+57 EDITGEVIFNTSYC
-71 PECGRVNPPSTA
+71 PKCGKVGPPSSA
-83 GSTCSKCGTKTE
+83 GSTCSKCNIKTE
-95 LKRANYLNSNGMHR
+95 LQRVNYLNSKGMHR
-109 KIMDRTAI
+109 KIMERTAI

-135 MRSFEYS
+135 MHSFEYS

-147 KRPYAAA
+147 KRPYVAA

-199 TGTLDPRTA
+199 TGTLDPKTA

-223 MTLMVTSHL
+223 MTLLVTSHL
-232 PGVLQDLT
+232 PGVLKDLT

-248 GEIIEIGEPNKI
+248 GEIIKIGKPDEI
-260 IEKFCAMTGA
+260 IERFCTITGVI
-270 LCEEKVEVGE
+270 CEGKVDVGE
-280 PIIIIKDMKKKYYSY
+280 PIIILKDVKKKYYSY

-322 GAGKTTLSKIIAGI
+322 GAGKTSLSKIIAGI
-336 MEGDSGKVDVR
+336 MEKDSGKVDVR
-347 IGDIWVDMT
+347 IGDMWVDMT

-369 IGYLHQEYSLYPHR
+369 IGYMHQEYSLYPHR

-400 LARTKAIN
+400 LARTKATA
-408 ALKAVSFDENT
+408 ALKAVGFNEKM
-419 AREILEKTSYE
+419 ALEILEKTSYE

-435 RQRVTMAQVLIRE
+435 RQRATMAQVLIRE

-462 PITKNEV
+462 PITKNEI

-487 SHDMEFVRNVC
+487 SHDMEFISKTC
-498 DRAAHMKLGK
+498 DRAVHMKLGK
-508 ITAMGNAGS
+508 ITALGEAGS
-517 VLEEIKTPYLNTG
+517 VLEEIKR
-530 TNYEE
+530 EE
-535 KADREKTP
+535 KPDREKTP
-543 EDRNNDLGK
+543 EDRNNDLLR
-552 YLKRAQQCAEQ
+552 YLGRAQQCTEH
-563 GVLYDVDFYVSKA
+563 GNLGDVDFYVTKA
-576 KETAAKL
+576 RETAAKL
-583 NKNISSELERLKPA
+583 NMDINGELERLKPA
-597 YEKGISEMLK
+597 YEKGISDMLK
-607 EAERYASEGQI
+607 KAQRYSSEGQI
-618 YGMHVN
+618 YGMDVYV
-624 IENAIN
+624 ENAMK
-630 YAAKAGID
+630 YAAVACID
-638 ISGELPKFMPAYE
+638 ISGDFSKFMAAYE
-651 KGLQEALQDAE
+651 KGVKEALQEAE
-662 RHEAKGFLGMSYQ
+662 KHEAKGFLGMSYQ
-675 YIHRAGSYAEKL
+675 YIHRASNYAAKL

-694 LSSLPWYERWTHTD
+694 LRSLPWYERWTLTD

>member
-57 EDIKGEVIFNVSSC
+57 EDITGEVIFNISSC
-71 PECGRVNPPSTA
+71 PKCGRVNPPGNA
-83 GSTCSKCGTKTE
+83 GKACSKCDIRTE
-95 LKRANYLNSNGMHR
+95 LIRVNYFNSNDMHG
-109 KIMDRTAI
+109 KIMERTAI
-117 MMQRTFGLYS
+117 MMQRTFGLYG

-135 MRSFEYS
+135 IRSFEYS

-147 KRPYAAA
+147 KRPYIAA

-199 TGTLDPRTA
+199 TGTLDPGTA
-208 KLVHESILKAKQEHK
+208 KLVHDSILKAKQEHN
-223 MTLMVTSHL
+223 MTMLVTSHL
-232 PGVLQDLT
+232 PGVLHDLT

-248 GEIIEIGEPNKI
+248 GEIIEIGKPDEI
-260 IEKFCAMTGA
+260 IEKFSAMTGVVNEDKA
-270 LCEEKVEVGE
+270 VVGE
-280 PIIIIKDMKKKYYSY
+280 PIIILKDVKKKYYSY
-295 YKGMIPAVNGVS
+295 LKGMIRAVNGVS
-307 FEVNEGEIFGIIGIS
+307 FEVNEGEIFGILGIS

-336 MEGDSGKVDVR
+336 MERDNGKVDVR
-347 IGDIWVDMT
+347 IGDTWVDMT

-400 LARTKAIN
+400 LARTKTIA
-408 ALKAVSFDENT
+408 ALKAVGFDENT
-419 AREILEKTSYE
+419 AHEILEKTSYE

-462 PITKNEV
+462 PITKNEA

-498 DRAAHMKLGK
+498 DRTAHMKLGK
-508 ITAMGNAGS
+508 ITAMGDAGS
-517 VLEEIKTPYLNTG
+517 VLEEIKI
-530 TNYEE
+530 EE
-535 KADREKTP
+535 KVDREKTP
-543 EDRNNDLGK
+543 QDRNNDLERF
-552 YLKRAQQCAEQ
+552 LKRAQCADLN
-563 GVLYDVDFYVSKA
+563 VLSDVDFYVSKA
-576 KETAAKL
+576 KETAVKL
-583 NKNISSELERLKPA
+583 NKDISGELERLKPA

-607 EAERYASEGQI
+607 EAGRYASEGQI
-618 YGMHVN
+618 YGMHVY

-638 ISGELPKFMPAYE
+638 ISGELSKFMPAYE
-651 KGLQEALQDAE
+651 EGLKEALQEAQK
-662 RHEAKGFLGMSYQ
+662 HEAEGFLGMSYQ
-675 YIHRAGSYAEKL
+675 YIHRAGNYAAML
-687 GKNIDEI
+687 GKNIEDI
-694 LSSLPWYERWTHTD
+694 LKSLPWYEKWTLTD

>member
-1 MAALIEIR
+1 MTALIEIR

-57 EDIKGEVIFNVSSC
+57 KDIKGEVIFNVSSC
-71 PECGRVNPPSTA
+71 PGCGRVNPPSSA
-83 GSTCSKCGTKTE
+83 GSICTKCDIKTE
-95 LKRANYLNSNGMHR
+95 LQRINYLSLNGMHK

-117 MMQRTFGLYS
+117 MMQRTFGLYG

-135 MRSFEYS
+135 IRSFEYS

-147 KRPYAAA
+147 KRPYIAA

-163 HRMTYTG
+163 HRMMYTG

-182 LARQLAKY
+182 LACQLAKY

-208 KLVHESILKAKQEHK
+208 KLVHENILQAKQEHN
-223 MTLMVTSHL
+223 MTMLVTSHL
-232 PGVLQDLT
+232 PGVLHDLT
-240 NKAILLDK
+240 NRAILLDK
-248 GEIIEIGEPNKI
+248 GEIIETGKPDEI
-260 IEKFCAMTGA
+260 IKKFCAMTGA
-270 LCEEKVEVGE
+270 VCEGNVEVGE
-280 PIIIIKDMKKKYYSY
+280 PIIILRDVKKKYYSY
-295 YKGMIPAVNGVS
+295 SKGMIPAVNGVS

-322 GAGKTTLSKIIAGI
+322 GAGKTSLSKIIAGI
-336 MEGDSGKVDVR
+336 MEKDSGKVDVR
-347 IGDIWVDMT
+347 IGDMWVDMT

-400 LARTKAIN
+400 LARTKVIA
-408 ALKAVSFDENT
+408 ALKAVGFDENA

-435 RQRVTMAQVLIRE
+435 RQRVTMAQVLIKE

-462 PITKNEV
+462 LITKNEV

-487 SHDMEFVRNVC
+487 SHDMDFVSKVS
-498 DRAAHMKLGK
+498 DRAVHMKLGK
-508 ITAMGNAGS
+508 ITAMGDAGS
-517 VLEEIKTPYLNTG
+517 VIVEIKS
-530 TNYEE
+530 EE
-535 KADREKTP
+535 KPDREKTP
-543 EDRNNDLGK
+543 EDRNNDLAR
-552 YLKRAQQCAEQ
+552 YLDRAQQCSEH
-563 GVLYDVDFYVSKA
+563 GNLYDIDFYISKA

-583 NKNISSELERLKPA
+583 NKDISGELERRKSA
-597 YEKGISEMLK
+597 YEKGISEMLT
-607 EAERYASEGQI
+607 EADRYASEGQI
-618 YGMHVN
+618 YGMHVY

-630 YAAKAGID
+630 YADKADID

-651 KGLQEALQDAE
+651 KGLEEALQEAE
-662 RHEAKGFLGMSYQ
+662 KHEAKGFLGMSYQ
-675 YIHRAGSYAEKL
+675 YIHRAGNYSAML
-687 GKNIDEI
+687 GKNIEEI
-694 LSSLPWYERWTHTD
+694 LRSIPWYERWTLTD

>member
-1 MAALIEIR
+1 MVPLIEIR
-9 DLSIS
+9 HLNINV
-14 ANGKQILKNINL
+14 NGKHILKNINL

-31 DSIGIIGKSG
+31 DCIGIIGKSG

-57 EDIKGEVIFNVSSC
+57 EDTTGEVIFNISYC
-71 PECGRVNPPSTA
+71 PKCGKVNPPSSA
-83 GSTCSKCGTKTE
+83 GTECSKCCIKTY
-95 LKRANYLNSNGMHR
+95 LKRVDYFNSNGIHR

-117 MMQRTFGLYS
+117 MMQRTFGLYG

-135 MRSFEYS
+135 IRSFEYS

-147 KRPYAAA
+147 KRPYIAA

-208 KLVHESILKAKQEHK
+208 KLVHESILKAKQEHN
-223 MTLMVTSHL
+223 MTLLVTSHL
-232 PGVLQDLT
+232 PGVLHDLT
-240 NKAILLDK
+240 NKVILLEK
-248 GEIIEIGEPNKI
+248 GEIIEIGKSDEI
-260 IEKFCAMTGA
+260 IEKFSA
-270 LCEEKVEVGE
+270 LKGVVNEGKAVVGE
-280 PIIIIKDMKKKYYSY
+280 PIIILKDVKKKYYSY
-295 YKGMIPAVNGVS
+295 LKGMIPAVNGVS
-307 FEVNEGEIFGIIGIS
+307 FEASEGEIFGILGIS

-336 MEGDSGKVDVR
+336 MERDSGKVDVR
-347 IGDIWVDMT
+347 IGDMWVDMT

-392 IGLKLEPE
+392 IGLKFEPE
-400 LARTKAIN
+400 LARTKAIA
-408 ALKAVSFDENT
+408 ALKAVGFDENT
-419 AREILEKTSYE
+419 AHEILDKTSYE

-498 DRAAHMKLGK
+498 DRTAHMKLGK
-508 ITAMGNAGS
+508 ITAMGDACS
-517 VLEEIKTPYLNTG
+517 VLEEIKI
-530 TNYEE
+530 EE
-535 KADREKTP
+535 KADREKTL
-543 EDRNNDLGK
+543 EDKNNDLIR

-563 GVLYDVDFYVSKA
+563 GVLHDVDFYLSKA
-576 KETAAKL
+576 KETAFKL
-583 NKNISSELERLKPA
+583 NKDISDELERLKPA
-597 YEKGISEMLK
+597 YESGISEMLK

-618 YGMHVN
+618 YGMHVY
-624 IENAIN
+624 IGNAIN

-638 ISGELPKFMPAYE
+638 ISGELPKFMHAYE
-651 KGLQEALQDAE
+651 KGLKETLQEAE
-662 RHEAKGFLGMSYQ
+662 KHEAEGFLGMSYQ
-675 YIHRAGSYAEKL
+675 HIHRAGNYAAKL
-687 GKNIDEI
+687 GKNIEEI
-694 LSSLPWYERWTHTD
+694 LRSLPWYERWTLTD

>member
-1 MAALIEIR
+1 MVALIEIR
-9 DLSIS
+9 DLNINVS
-14 ANGKQILKNINL
+14 GKQILKNINL

-57 EDIKGEVIFNVSSC
+57 EDITGEVIFNISC
-71 PECGRVNPPSTA
+71 CPGCGRVNPPSSA
-83 GSTCSKCGTKTE
+83 DKACPKCGITTE
-95 LKRANYLNSNGMHR
+95 LKRVNYLNSKGMHR
-109 KIMDRTAI
+109 RIMERTAI

-127 DETVLENI
+127 DDTVLENI
-135 MRSFEYS
+135 MHSFEYS

-147 KRPYAAA
+147 KRPYVAA

-208 KLVHESILKAKQEHK
+208 KLVHESILKAKQEHN

-232 PGVLQDLT
+232 PGVLHDLT
-240 NKAILLDK
+240 NKAILLDR
-248 GEIIEIGEPNKI
+248 GEIIETGKPDEI
-260 IEKFCAMTGA
+260 IDKFCAMTGVV
-270 LCEEKVEVGE
+270 CEGKAEGGK
-280 PIIIIKDMKKKYYSY
+280 PIIILKDVKKKYYSY
-295 YKGMIPAVNGVS
+295 SKGTIPAVNGVS

-336 MEGDSGKVDVR
+336 MERDSGKVDVR
-347 IGDIWVDMT
+347 IGDMWVDMT
-356 EKGTDFRGRAKPH
+356 EKGTEFRGRAKPH
-369 IGYLHQEYSLYPHR
+369 IGYMHQEYSLYPHR
-383 NVLSNLTDS
+383 NVFYNLTES

-408 ALKAVSFDENT
+408 ALKAVSFDGNT
-419 AREILEKTSYE
+419 ADEILEKTQYE

-435 RQRVTMAQVLIRE
+435 RQRVTMSQVLIRE

-476 RKETGTTFVIV
+476 RKETGTTFIIV

-498 DRAAHMKLGK
+498 DRAVHMKLGK
-508 ITAMGNAGS
+508 IAATGDAGS
-517 VLEEIKTPYLNTG
+517 VLEEIA
-530 TNYEE
+530 YEE
-535 KADREKTP
+535 KPDREKTA
-543 EDRNNDLGK
+543 EDRDNDMRK
-552 YLKRAQQCAEQ
+552 YLKRVHENAELGDLCALE
-563 GVLYDVDFYVSKA
+563 FYTSKA
-576 KETAAKL
+576 KETAVKL
-583 NKNISSELERLKPA
+583 NKDISSELEKLLPA

-607 EAERYASEGQI
+607 EAERYELEDQTYEMDVYIGSALKYS
-618 YGMHVN
+618 
-624 IENAIN
+624 AI
-630 YAAKAGID
+630 AGID

-651 KGLQEALQDAE
+651 KGLEEALQEAE

-675 YIHRAGSYAEKL
+675 YIHRAGNYAAKL
-687 GKNIDEI
+687 GKNIEEI
-694 LSSLPWYERWTHTD
+694 LKSLPWYERWTLTD

>member
-1 MAALIEIR
+1 MTALIEIR

-14 ANGKQILKNINL
+14 ANGKQILKNISL

-57 EDIKGEVIFNVSSC
+57 EDISGEVIFNISLC
-71 PECGRVNPPSTA
+71 PKCGKVNPPGNA
-83 GSTCSKCGTKTE
+83 GKMCLKCNLKTE
-95 LKRANYLNSNGMHR
+95 LKRVDYFDSKDMHR
-109 KIMDRTAI
+109 KIMERTAI
-117 MMQRTFGLYS
+117 MMQRTFGLYG
-127 DETVLENI
+127 DESVLENI
-135 MRSFEYS
+135 IRSFEYS

-147 KRPYAAA
+147 KRPYVAA
-154 ELIEKVKLS
+154 ELIEKMKLS

-208 KLVHESILKAKQEHK
+208 KLVHDSILKAKQEHN
-223 MTLMVTSHL
+223 MTMLVTSHL
-232 PGVLQDLT
+232 PGVLHDLT
-240 NKAILLDK
+240 NKAILLEN
-248 GEIIEIGEPNKI
+248 GEIIEIGKPDEI
-260 IEKFCAMTGA
+260 IEKFSAMTGVVNEGKA
-270 LCEEKVEVGE
+270 VIGE
-280 PIIIIKDMKKKYYSY
+280 PIIILKDVKKKYYSY
-295 YKGMIPAVNGVS
+295 LKGMIPAVNGVN
-307 FEVNEGEIFGIIGIS
+307 FEVNEGEIFGILGIS

-336 MEGDSGKVDVR
+336 MERDSGKVDVR

-356 EKGTDFRGRAKPH
+356 ERGTDFRGRAKPH

-400 LARTKAIN
+400 LARTKTIA
-408 ALKAVSFDENT
+408 ALKAVGFDENT
-419 AREILEKTSYE
+419 AHEILEKTSYE

-487 SHDMEFVRNVC
+487 SHDMEFVRTIC
-498 DRAAHMKLGK
+498 DRAVHMKLGK
-508 ITAMGNAGS
+508 ITAMGDAGS
-517 VLEEIKTPYLNTG
+517 VLEEIKI
-530 TNYEE
+530 EE

-543 EDRNNDLGK
+543 DDRNNDLERF
-552 YLKRAQQCAEQ
+552 LKRAQQCTDLN
-563 GVLYDVDFYVSKA
+563 VLSDVDFYVSKA
-576 KETAAKL
+576 KETAVKL
-583 NKNISSELERLKPA
+583 NRDINGELEMLKPA

-607 EAERYASEGQI
+607 EAEKYASEGQI
-618 YGMHVN
+618 YGMHAY

-638 ISGELPKFMPAYE
+638 ISGELPKFMHTYE
-651 KGLQEALQDAE
+651 EGLKEALQEAE
-662 RHEAKGFLGMSYQ
+662 KHEAEGFLGMSYQ
-675 YIHRAGSYAEKL
+675 YIHRAGNYAEKL
-687 GKNIDEI
+687 GRDIEDI
-694 LSSLPWYERWTHTD
+694 LKSLPWYEKWTLTD

>member
-1 MAALIEIR
+1 MTALIEIR

-71 PECGRVNPPSTA
+71 PGCGRVNPPGSA
-83 GSTCSKCGTKTE
+83 GSICSKCDIKTE
-95 LKRANYLNSNGMHR
+95 LQRINYLSLNGMHR

-117 MMQRTFGLYS
+117 MMQRTFGLYG

-135 MRSFEYS
+135 IRSFEYS

-147 KRPYAAA
+147 KRPYIAA

-208 KLVHESILKAKQEHK
+208 KLVHENILQAKQEHN
-223 MTLMVTSHL
+223 MTMLVTSHL
-232 PGVLQDLT
+232 PGVLHDLT

-248 GEIIEIGEPNKI
+248 GEIIEIGKPDEI

-270 LCEEKVEVGE
+270 ICEGKVEVGE
-280 PIIIIKDMKKKYYSY
+280 PILLLRDVKKKYYSY
-295 YKGMIPAVNGVS
+295 SKGMIPAVNGVS

-322 GAGKTTLSKIIAGI
+322 GAGKTSLSKIIAGI
-336 MEGDSGKVDVR
+336 MEKDSGKVDVR

-383 NVLSNLTDS
+383 NVLSNLTES
-392 IGLKLEPE
+392 IGLKLDPE
-400 LARTKAIN
+400 LARTKAIT
-408 ALKAVSFDENT
+408 ALKAVGFDENT
-419 AREILEKTSYE
+419 ALEVLEKTSYE

-487 SHDMEFVRNVC
+487 SHDLEFVSKVC
-498 DRAAHMKLGK
+498 DRAMHMKLGK
-508 ITAMGNAGS
+508 ITAMGEVGS
-517 VLEEIKTPYLNTG
+517 VLEEIKS
-530 TNYEE
+530 EE
-535 KADREKTP
+535 KPGREKTP
-543 EDRNNDLGK
+543 EDRNSDLEK
-552 YLKRAQQCAEQ
+552 YLKRAQQYAEH
-563 GVLYDVDFYVSKA
+563 GNLNDVDFYVSKA

-583 NKNISSELERLKPA
+583 NRDISSELEKLKSA
-597 YEKGISEMLK
+597 YGKGIFEMLK

-618 YGMHVN
+618 YGMHVY

-651 KGLQEALQDAE
+651 KGLEGALQEAQM
-662 RHEAKGFLGMSYQ
+662 HESKGFLGMSYQ
-675 YIHRAGSYAEKL
+675 YIHRAGNYAAKL

-694 LSSLPWYERWTHTD
+694 LRSLPWYEKWTLTD

>member
-1 MAALIEIR
+1 MVPLIEIR
-9 DLSIS
+9 DLNINV
-14 ANGKQILKNINL
+14 NGKQILKNINL

-50 LRGFEEF
+50 LRGFGEF
-57 EDIKGEVIFNVSSC
+57 EDIAGQVIFNISTCPKCGKVS
-71 PECGRVNPPSTA
+71 PPSSA
-83 GSTCSKCGTKTE
+83 GSTCSKCNIKTE
-95 LKRANYLNSNGMHR
+95 LQRVNYLNSKGMHR

-117 MMQRTFGLYS
+117 MMQRTFGLYG

-135 MRSFEYS
+135 MHSFEYS

-147 KRPYAAA
+147 KRPYIAA

-208 KLVHESILKAKQEHK
+208 KIVHESILKAKQEHK

-232 PGVLQDLT
+232 PSVLQDLT

-248 GEIIEIGEPNKI
+248 GEIIEIGKPDEI
-260 IEKFCAMTGA
+260 IEMFCAMTGA
-270 LCEEKVEVGE
+270 ICEGKVEAGE
-280 PIIIIKDMKKKYYSY
+280 PIIILKDVKKKYYSY

-307 FEVNEGEIFGIIGIS
+307 FQVNEGEIFGIIGIS

-336 MEGDSGKVDVR
+336 MEKDGGKVDVR
-347 IGDIWVDMT
+347 IGDMWVDMT

-400 LARTKAIN
+400 LARTKAIA
-408 ALKAVSFDENT
+408 ALKAVGFDEKT

-462 PITKNEV
+462 SITKNEV
-469 ANSILTA
+469 ANSILIA

-487 SHDMEFVRNVC
+487 SHDMELVRNVC
-498 DRAAHMKLGK
+498 DRAVYMKLGK
-508 ITAMGNAGS
+508 ITAIGDAGS
-517 VLEEIKTPYLNTG
+517 VLEEIA
-530 TNYEE
+530 YEE
-535 KADREKTP
+535 KPDREKTL
-543 EDRNNDLGK
+543 EDRNNDLKK
-552 YLKRAQQCAEQ
+552 YLNRAFENAEQ
-563 GVLYDVDFYVSKA
+563 GDLCAAEFYASKE

-583 NKNISSELERLKPA
+583 NKDISSELEKLKPA

-607 EAERYASEGQI
+607 EAEKYASEDQT
-618 YGMHVN
+618 YGMDVY
-624 IENAIN
+624 IENALK
-630 YAAKAGID
+630 YAASAGID

-651 KGLQEALQDAE
+651 KGLQEALQEAE

-675 YIHRAGSYAEKL
+675 YIHRAGNYAAKL

-694 LSSLPWYERWTHTD
+694 LKSLPWYDRWTLTD